1 MKKIVAVLLV
11 AISLLFSINFAF
23 ADSVPLSSTQWVL
36 PSNGFG
42 GGSRANPVDT
52 VLPYSDMASLLSSV
66 NSGLK
71 SGAYSGF
78 TGKARISYT
87 GSFYFITLVSDG
99 DTYWLCNG
107 SGGRYR
113 TEPENITTDST
124 TTTPSTNAPT
134 TTPSTTEA
142 GNGANGTYIP
152 THSAASNDTGL
163 LRQIAQYTHEIW
175 FWADLINDNLR
186 DVRRYLFMVY
196 SNVGRFVDG
205 MNNITKG
212 IYRQID
218 LLSGY
223 LPRLDDIYNRLFQI
237 QSAAWASVDVE
248 NRLLYSLEDL
258 ASNISGVIV
267 DGAVKVTSSPDPAV
281 AEAIT
286 GIQSTLT
293 SVISNGKVLVNNSD
307 VVSAIQS
314 IPAFDDT
321 DLLDRVGTIVEQID
335 TLSRKI
341 DLNYF
346 PNMYGKVTSIADT
359 LGNTNKHL
367 ITANRKTTEIVDML
381 TAAVDEDT
389 GKLLVADT
397 AVTSAIADLTDS
409 LTVPTGKCAHDWQLT
424 STGQPGTPAVTNVRL
439 PAEYQEV
446 EYLENTSEG
455 AYINTG
461 AVPSLS
467 GTKFHIKYQM
477 LSGSYLFGCGQI
489 PRLACFMNANAIQVY
504 LGNTGLSGIVG
515 YTKTGLYSN
524 IVDLAGFLTGAETG
538 RYVDVTVDG
547 VTSRVTPPDGAISG
561 SFSDSLPF
569 YLFAW
574 RYGDTLRSGTGRIW
588 GFSMEINGNLIRDMV
603 PCYRKSDNAPG
614 FYDLVSGSF
623 STNAGTGSF
632 VTGADVPVTIITP
645 EAPTTYDT
653 YTCSI
658 CGETYVDYDST
669 GAPEVTGVAIP
680 FTRWFHGK
688 FQEYEASLLSAI
700 DAIPAYDDAAVIAAI
715 QSIPAPTDY
724 TSQLTA
730 VTGRMDDILAQLQST
745 SGSAT
750 CEHTYSQHMEQE
762 ATCIL
767 PGLMIST
774 CSKCGDSSSEIVD
787 PLGHDWQCTSH
798 VEAVTDPDTGEET
811 SSAYDIY
818 TCSRCGDT
826 YEDHTGTGAP
836 DEDYSNTTISQ
847 LVVKVFSKLG
857 TFAGKLLGSV
867 VHLFDKAVNAVDDLA
882 SKFNDYVEQIKGFG
896 ENYPIWLSGFWGII
910 PAELQVALT
919 FAVICMALG
928 VVGKKLSF
936 S

>member
-248 NRLLYSLEDL
+248 NRLLYSLEGL

-286 GIQSTLT
+286 GRQNTLT
-293 SVISNGKVLVNNSD
+293 SVISNGKVLVDNSD

-314 IPAFDDT
+314 IPAYDDSALVSAVTTISNQITEQFGEYDSAYAFPNFYGQSTSNNKTISGVLPSAFSSINPGSRKLLYSPSSTLTLSKELLYTGSGTRQSVFCVPYT
-321 DLLDRVGTIVEQID
+321 DLTYGLGYRLDYKFWFPSTQTSSRVETVQYPKVSLTDYSGRTLTKNAYTGSVRVPPRSNYAYASSYYFPRWDASGNWLGWSGLNDTFQWTSSDYEPSKRVYLTPPESGTYYIYGTSDAAIPVVYASRFTGFLQSQTDRVV
-335 TLSRKI
+335 
-341 DLNYF
+341 N
-346 PNMYGKVTSIADT
+346 
-359 LGNTNKHL
+359 
-367 ITANRKTTEIVDML
+367 
-381 TAAVDEDT
+381 AV
-389 GKLLVADT
+389 G
-397 AVTSAIADLTDS
+397 
-409 LTVPTGKCAHDWQLT
+409 
-424 STGQPGTPAVTNVRL
+424 
-439 PAEYQEV
+439 
-446 EYLENTSEG
+446 
-455 AYINTG
+455 
-461 AVPSLS
+461 
-467 GTKFHIKYQM
+467 
-477 LSGSYLFGCGQI
+477 
-489 PRLACFMNANAIQVY
+489 
-504 LGNTGLSGIVG
+504 
-515 YTKTGLYSN
+515 
-524 IVDLAGFLTGAETG
+524 
-538 RYVDVTVDG
+538 
-547 VTSRVTPPDGAISG
+547 
-561 SFSDSLPF
+561 
-569 YLFAW
+569 
-574 RYGDTLRSGTGRIW
+574 
-588 GFSMEINGNLIRDMV
+588 
-603 PCYRKSDNAPG
+603 
-614 FYDLVSGSF
+614 
-623 STNAGTGSF
+623 
-632 VTGADVPVTIITP
+632 
-645 EAPTTYDT
+645 
-653 YTCSI
+653 
-658 CGETYVDYDST
+658 
-669 GAPEVTGVAIP
+669 
-680 FTRWFHGK
+680 
-688 FQEYEASLLSAI
+688 
-700 DAIPAYDDAAVIAAI
+700 
-715 QSIPAPTDY
+715 SIPAPTDY
-724 TSQLTA
+724 TTQLTA

-798 VEAVTDPDTGEET
+798 VDAVTDPDTGEET

-928 VVGKKLSF
+928 VVGKKLFF

>member
-175 FWADLINDNLR
+175 FWTDLINDNLR

-248 NRLLYSLEDL
+248 NRLLYSLEGL

-286 GIQSTLT
+286 GIQNTLT
-293 SVISNGKVLVNNSD
+293 SVISNGKVLVDNSD

-314 IPAFDDT
+314 IPAYDDSTLVSAVTTISNQITAQFGEYDSAYAFPNFYGQSTSNNKTISGVLPSAFSSINPGSRKLLYSPSSTLTLSKELLYTGSGTRQSVFCVPYT
-321 DLLDRVGTIVEQID
+321 DLTYGLGYRLDYKFWFPSTQTSSRVETVQYPKVSFTDYSGRTLTKNAYTGSVRVPPRSNYAYASSYYFPRWDASGNWLGWSGLNDTFQWTSSTYEPSKRVYLTPPESGTYYVYGTSDTAIPVVYASRFTGFLQSQTDRVV
-335 TLSRKI
+335 
-341 DLNYF
+341 N
-346 PNMYGKVTSIADT
+346 
-359 LGNTNKHL
+359 
-367 ITANRKTTEIVDML
+367 
-381 TAAVDEDT
+381 AV
-389 GKLLVADT
+389 G
-397 AVTSAIADLTDS
+397 
-409 LTVPTGKCAHDWQLT
+409 
-424 STGQPGTPAVTNVRL
+424 
-439 PAEYQEV
+439 
-446 EYLENTSEG
+446 
-455 AYINTG
+455 
-461 AVPSLS
+461 
-467 GTKFHIKYQM
+467 
-477 LSGSYLFGCGQI
+477 
-489 PRLACFMNANAIQVY
+489 
-504 LGNTGLSGIVG
+504 
-515 YTKTGLYSN
+515 
-524 IVDLAGFLTGAETG
+524 
-538 RYVDVTVDG
+538 
-547 VTSRVTPPDGAISG
+547 
-561 SFSDSLPF
+561 
-569 YLFAW
+569 
-574 RYGDTLRSGTGRIW
+574 
-588 GFSMEINGNLIRDMV
+588 
-603 PCYRKSDNAPG
+603 
-614 FYDLVSGSF
+614 
-623 STNAGTGSF
+623 
-632 VTGADVPVTIITP
+632 
-645 EAPTTYDT
+645 
-653 YTCSI
+653 
-658 CGETYVDYDST
+658 
-669 GAPEVTGVAIP
+669 
-680 FTRWFHGK
+680 
-688 FQEYEASLLSAI
+688 
-700 DAIPAYDDAAVIAAI
+700 
-715 QSIPAPTDY
+715 SIPAPTDY
-724 TSQLTA
+724 ATQLTA

-798 VEAVTDPDTGEET
+798 VDAVTDPDTGEET

-882 SKFNDYVEQIKGFG
+882 SKFNNYVEQIKGFG

-928 VVGKKLSF
+928 VVGKKLFF

>member
-1 MKKIVAVLLV
+1 MKKIVAILLV
-11 AISLLFSINFAF
+11 AISLLFSINYAF

-87 GSFYFITLVSDG
+87 GSFYFITLVLDG

-248 NRLLYSLEDL
+248 NRLLYSLEGL

-286 GIQSTLT
+286 GIQNTLA
-293 SVISNGKVLVNNSD
+293 SVISNGKVLVDNSD

-321 DLLDRVGTIVEQID
+321 EILDYIFGVAQQID
-335 TLSRKI
+335 TLSHKI

-367 ITANRKTTEIVDML
+367 ITGNRHTSEIIDML

-397 AVTSAIADLTDS
+397 AVTTAIADLTDS
-409 LTVPTGKCAHDWQLT
+409 LSVPTGKCAHDWQLT
-424 STGQPGTPAVTNVRL
+424 STGQPGAPAVTNVRL

-477 LSGSYLFGCGQI
+477 LSGSYLFGCGRN
-489 PRLACFMNANAIQVY
+489 PRLACVMRPYSIQFY
-504 LGNTGLSGIVG
+504 IGSDGAPSIVS
-515 YTKTGLYSN
+515 YT
-524 IVDLAGFLTGAETG
+524 LAGIFSKVVAFSGYLTGSETG
-538 RYVDVTVDG
+538 RYLDITVDG
-547 VTSRVTPPDGAISG
+547 TTSRFIPPDGAISG

-574 RYGDTLRSGTGRIW
+574 QYGDTLRTGRGRIW
-588 GFSMEINGNLIRDMV
+588 GFSMETGGNLVRDMV
-603 PCYRKSDNAPG
+603 PCYRKADNVPG

-632 VTGADVPVTIITP
+632 VTGADVPVTIVTP
-645 EAPTTYDT
+645 EVSTTYDT

-658 CGETYVDYDST
+658 CGETYIDYDST
-669 GAPEVTGVAIP
+669 GAPEVTGVTIP

-700 DAIPAYDDAAVIAAI
+700 DAIPAYDDATVIAAI

-730 VTGRMDDILAQLQST
+730 VTARMDDILAQLQST

-798 VEAVTDPDTGEET
+798 VDAVTDPDTGEEI

-928 VVGKKLSF
+928 VVGKKLFF

>member
-248 NRLLYSLEDL
+248 NRLLYSLEGL

-286 GIQSTLT
+286 GIQNTLT
-293 SVISNGKVLVNNSD
+293 SVISNGKVLVDNSD

-314 IPAFDDT
+314 IPAFDDAE
-321 DLLDRVGTIVEQID
+321 LLSG
-335 TLSRKI
+335 LSALGATATR
-341 DLNYF
+341 
-346 PNMYGKVTSIADT
+346 IADAIDYNFGQYSGTHTFPSLDKRQFYVYGDKAELFEEISGQVLYSSSERLSTFSYTRDYGGMTRT
-359 LGNTNKHL
+359 LYVRALPTLAQYTLELLSDTCPTAPITISKIEYRTLLGGVRYRDSIVYPVAWRYSSVANKYY
-367 ITANRKTTEIVDML
+367 
-381 TAAVDEDT
+381 
-389 GKLLVADT
+389 
-397 AVTSAIADLTDS
+397 AVTGFNVYYKDDPEQYPVSTSASAFENPYVYGFDS
-409 LTVPTGKCAHDWQLT
+409 KPVDVVFSSRFTAFQ
-424 STGQPGTPAVTNVRL
+424 Q
-439 PAEYQEV
+439 
-446 EYLENTSEG
+446 LENTRL
-455 AYINTG
+455 IN
-461 AVPSLS
+461 ALS
-467 GTKFHIKYQM
+467 G
-477 LSGSYLFGCGQI
+477 
-489 PRLACFMNANAIQVY
+489 R
-504 LGNTGLSGIVG
+504 
-515 YTKTGLYSN
+515 
-524 IVDLAGFLTGAETG
+524 
-538 RYVDVTVDG
+538 
-547 VTSRVTPPDGAISG
+547 
-561 SFSDSLPF
+561 
-569 YLFAW
+569 
-574 RYGDTLRSGTGRIW
+574 
-588 GFSMEINGNLIRDMV
+588 
-603 PCYRKSDNAPG
+603 
-614 FYDLVSGSF
+614 
-623 STNAGTGSF
+623 
-632 VTGADVPVTIITP
+632 
-645 EAPTTYDT
+645 
-653 YTCSI
+653 
-658 CGETYVDYDST
+658 
-669 GAPEVTGVAIP
+669 
-680 FTRWFHGK
+680 
-688 FQEYEASLLSAI
+688 
-700 DAIPAYDDAAVIAAI
+700 
-715 QSIPAPTDY
+715 DY
-724 TSQLTA
+724 TTQLTA

-798 VEAVTDPDTGEET
+798 VDAVTDPDTGEET

-928 VVGKKLSF
+928 VVGKKLFF

>member
-248 NRLLYSLEDL
+248 NRLLYSLEGL
-258 ASNISGVIV
+258 ASNIFGVIV

-286 GIQSTLT
+286 GIQNTLT
-293 SVISNGKVLVNNSD
+293 SVISNGKVLVDNSD

-314 IPAFDDT
+314 IPAYDDSALVSAVTTISNQITEQFGEYDSAYAFPNFYGQSTSNNKTISGVLPSAFSSINPGSRKLLYSPSSTLTLSKELLYTGSGTRQSVFCVPYT
-321 DLLDRVGTIVEQID
+321 DLTYGLGYRLDYKFWFPSTQTSSRVETVQYPKVSLTDYSGRTLTKNAYTGSVRVPPRSNYAYASSYYFPRWDASGNWLGWSGLNDTFQWTSSDYEPSKRVYLTPPESGTYYIYGTSDAAIPVVYASRFTGFLQSQTDRVV
-335 TLSRKI
+335 
-341 DLNYF
+341 N
-346 PNMYGKVTSIADT
+346 
-359 LGNTNKHL
+359 
-367 ITANRKTTEIVDML
+367 
-381 TAAVDEDT
+381 AV
-389 GKLLVADT
+389 G
-397 AVTSAIADLTDS
+397 
-409 LTVPTGKCAHDWQLT
+409 
-424 STGQPGTPAVTNVRL
+424 
-439 PAEYQEV
+439 
-446 EYLENTSEG
+446 
-455 AYINTG
+455 
-461 AVPSLS
+461 
-467 GTKFHIKYQM
+467 
-477 LSGSYLFGCGQI
+477 
-489 PRLACFMNANAIQVY
+489 
-504 LGNTGLSGIVG
+504 
-515 YTKTGLYSN
+515 
-524 IVDLAGFLTGAETG
+524 
-538 RYVDVTVDG
+538 
-547 VTSRVTPPDGAISG
+547 
-561 SFSDSLPF
+561 
-569 YLFAW
+569 
-574 RYGDTLRSGTGRIW
+574 
-588 GFSMEINGNLIRDMV
+588 
-603 PCYRKSDNAPG
+603 
-614 FYDLVSGSF
+614 
-623 STNAGTGSF
+623 
-632 VTGADVPVTIITP
+632 
-645 EAPTTYDT
+645 
-653 YTCSI
+653 
-658 CGETYVDYDST
+658 
-669 GAPEVTGVAIP
+669 
-680 FTRWFHGK
+680 
-688 FQEYEASLLSAI
+688 
-700 DAIPAYDDAAVIAAI
+700 
-715 QSIPAPTDY
+715 SIPAPTDY
-724 TSQLTA
+724 TTQLTA

-798 VEAVTDPDTGEET
+798 VDAVTDPDTGEET

-928 VVGKKLSF
+928 VVGKKLFF

>member
-248 NRLLYSLEDL
+248 NRLLYSLEGL

-286 GIQSTLT
+286 GIQNTLT
-293 SVISNGKVLVNNSD
+293 SVISNGKVLVDNSD

-314 IPAFDDT
+314 IPAYDDSALVSAVTTISNQITEQFGEYDSAYAFPNFYGQSTSNNKTISGVLPSAFSSINPGSRKLLYSPSSTLTLSKELLYTGSGTRQSVFCVPYT
-321 DLLDRVGTIVEQID
+321 DLTYGLGYRLDYKFWFPSTQTSSRVETVQYPKVSLTDYSGRTLTKNAYTGSVRVPPRSNYAYASSYYFPRWDASGNWLGWSGLNDTFQWTSSDYEPSKRVYLTPPESGTYYIYGTSDAAIPVVYASRFTGFLQSQTDRVV
-335 TLSRKI
+335 
-341 DLNYF
+341 N
-346 PNMYGKVTSIADT
+346 
-359 LGNTNKHL
+359 
-367 ITANRKTTEIVDML
+367 
-381 TAAVDEDT
+381 AV
-389 GKLLVADT
+389 G
-397 AVTSAIADLTDS
+397 
-409 LTVPTGKCAHDWQLT
+409 
-424 STGQPGTPAVTNVRL
+424 
-439 PAEYQEV
+439 
-446 EYLENTSEG
+446 
-455 AYINTG
+455 
-461 AVPSLS
+461 
-467 GTKFHIKYQM
+467 
-477 LSGSYLFGCGQI
+477 
-489 PRLACFMNANAIQVY
+489 
-504 LGNTGLSGIVG
+504 
-515 YTKTGLYSN
+515 
-524 IVDLAGFLTGAETG
+524 
-538 RYVDVTVDG
+538 
-547 VTSRVTPPDGAISG
+547 
-561 SFSDSLPF
+561 
-569 YLFAW
+569 
-574 RYGDTLRSGTGRIW
+574 
-588 GFSMEINGNLIRDMV
+588 
-603 PCYRKSDNAPG
+603 
-614 FYDLVSGSF
+614 
-623 STNAGTGSF
+623 
-632 VTGADVPVTIITP
+632 
-645 EAPTTYDT
+645 
-653 YTCSI
+653 
-658 CGETYVDYDST
+658 
-669 GAPEVTGVAIP
+669 
-680 FTRWFHGK
+680 
-688 FQEYEASLLSAI
+688 
-700 DAIPAYDDAAVIAAI
+700 
-715 QSIPAPTDY
+715 SIPAPTDY
-724 TSQLTA
+724 TTQLTA

-798 VEAVTDPDTGEET
+798 VDAVTDPDTGEEI

-928 VVGKKLSF
+928 VVGKKLFF

>member
-23 ADSVPLSSTQWVL
+23 ADSIPLSSTQWVL

-248 NRLLYSLEDL
+248 NRLLYSLEGL

-286 GIQSTLT
+286 GIQNTLT
-293 SVISNGKVLVNNSD
+293 SVISNGKVLVDNSD

-314 IPAFDDT
+314 IPAYDDSALVSAVTTISNQITEQFGEYESTYSFPSFYSQSTSSNKTISGVLPSAFSSINPGSRKLLYSPSSTLTLSKELLYTGSGTRQSVFCVPYT
-321 DLLDRVGTIVEQID
+321 DLTYGLGYRLDYKFWFPSTQTSSRVETVQYPKVSFTDYSGRTLTKNAYTGSVRVPPRSNYAYASSYYFPRWDASGNWLGWSGLNDTFQWTSSDYEPSKRVYLTPPESGTYYVYGTSDTAIPVVYASRFTGFLQSQTDRVV
-335 TLSRKI
+335 
-341 DLNYF
+341 N
-346 PNMYGKVTSIADT
+346 
-359 LGNTNKHL
+359 
-367 ITANRKTTEIVDML
+367 
-381 TAAVDEDT
+381 AV
-389 GKLLVADT
+389 G
-397 AVTSAIADLTDS
+397 
-409 LTVPTGKCAHDWQLT
+409 
-424 STGQPGTPAVTNVRL
+424 
-439 PAEYQEV
+439 
-446 EYLENTSEG
+446 
-455 AYINTG
+455 
-461 AVPSLS
+461 
-467 GTKFHIKYQM
+467 
-477 LSGSYLFGCGQI
+477 
-489 PRLACFMNANAIQVY
+489 
-504 LGNTGLSGIVG
+504 
-515 YTKTGLYSN
+515 
-524 IVDLAGFLTGAETG
+524 
-538 RYVDVTVDG
+538 
-547 VTSRVTPPDGAISG
+547 
-561 SFSDSLPF
+561 
-569 YLFAW
+569 
-574 RYGDTLRSGTGRIW
+574 
-588 GFSMEINGNLIRDMV
+588 
-603 PCYRKSDNAPG
+603 
-614 FYDLVSGSF
+614 
-623 STNAGTGSF
+623 
-632 VTGADVPVTIITP
+632 
-645 EAPTTYDT
+645 
-653 YTCSI
+653 
-658 CGETYVDYDST
+658 
-669 GAPEVTGVAIP
+669 
-680 FTRWFHGK
+680 
-688 FQEYEASLLSAI
+688 
-700 DAIPAYDDAAVIAAI
+700 
-715 QSIPAPTDY
+715 SIPAPTDY

-767 PGLMIST
+767 PGLMISA

-798 VEAVTDPDTGEET
+798 VDAVTDPDTGEET

-928 VVGKKLSF
+928 VVGKKLFF